1 MESTKQAGN
10 IKPVKKLTKKDV
22 VKAFWLW
29 TFFSHAN
36 YNYERLQATAM
47 VNCLAPII
55 KKLYGDDPE
64 EFKAAIKRHMEFFN
78 TEPHFG
84 GVIHGIVIAMEEK
97 RANGA
102 PISDDMINGL
112 KTGLMG
118 PFAGIGDTLWQGT
131 LTPILLSFG
140 ISLGSQGNLMGPI
153 LYSVLIVGIMLTLAY
168 NIWMQGYERG
178 KEGIE
183 KILKGNLLKTVMT
196 LATTM
201 GAIVLGALAAS
212 FVSLSTWV
220 QVKMGSG
227 VLSIQK
233 GVLDKLLLNLLPLII
248 TLLSLKLLNKKF
260 KATTV
265 LVILIAISTIGGLLG
280 IW

>member
-1 MESTKQAGN
+1 
-10 IKPVKKLTKKDV
+10 
-22 VKAFWLW
+22 
-29 TFFSHAN
+29 
-36 YNYERLQATAM
+36 
-47 VNCLAPII
+47 
-55 KKLYGDDPE
+55 
-64 EFKAAIKRHMEFFN
+64 
-78 TEPHFG
+78 
-84 GVIHGIVIAMEEK
+84 
-97 RANGA
+97 
-102 PISDDMINGL
+102 
-112 KTGLMG
+112 
-118 PFAGIGDTLWQGT
+118 
-131 LTPILLSFG
+131 
-140 ISLGSQGNLMGPI
+140 
-153 LYSVLIVGIMLTLAY
+153 MLTLAY